1 MVPKKP
7 KYVKLKNPDDV
18 MAYVQRLIN
27 SIRRKDLE
35 LDPNY
40 LGKIVYLLNTWTSAF
55 KTHQEFTE
63 VRKLRED
70 IDQLEEQMKRD
81 KGGYR

>member
-1 MVPKKP
+1 MVPKVQA
-7 KYVKLKNPDDV
+7 KYVKLKNPEDV

-55 KTHQEFTE
+55 KTHLELVEVKELAKRIQE
-63 VRKLRED
+63 
-70 IDQLEEQMKRD
+70 LEEETKRD
-81 KGGYR
+81 R